1 MAQSQPGM
9 LPSDP
14 EAELMPTCGVDP
26 QALKSAESEMP
37 GPAMD
42 AVQSAWRRD
51 STRSRRGMEDSSLGA
66 LALCKE
72 LRVPVAARCHVTQN
86 SHRLSSSPG
95 NERDGAPDSKGC
107 NLHISLE

>member
-1 MAQSQPGM
+1 M
-9 LPSDP
+9 LCSLLGEGGTAH
-14 EAELMPTCGVDP
+14 EAD
-26 QALKSAESEMP
+26 
-37 GPAMD
+37 
-42 AVQSAWRRD
+42 
-51 STRSRRGMEDSSLGA
+51 GMEDSSLGA

-95 NERDGAPDSKGC
+95 NEHNGAPDSKSC